1 MHNSLLLNAHGDVFN
16 GVSLHPYFVY
26 ERREDSA
33 SSFVIHAI
41 RKKFKLHDA
50 KKAMKVDLQ
59 HVSYIISIIQLL
71 VTVSPR
77 GM

>member
-26 ERREDSA
+26 ERSEDSV

-41 RKKFKLHDA
+41 RKKTQVLA
-50 KKAMKVDLQ
+50 QIA
-59 HVSYIISIIQLL
+59 
-71 VTVSPR
+71 R
-77 GM
+77 R